1 MTDQLISAYKFTS
14 TNEPIPLTIG
24 DSVYSVELYSGFLC
38 RADAVEALSGQTV
51 TLTVSTEPLVTTEA
65 EYDGGII
72 FAHAAGLIR
81 YMYEAS
87 RTTSECY
94 GGYCPDGLSNPLA
107 APTPTPTPAPTGTY
121 VPPPSHPTTQFSP
134 APSCLGDSN
143 LWLVSTSC
151 HVLAGQEIAK
161 PSWLECA
168 ITELGEPDVYNKECY
183 RRGSATA
190 GDDGTTSFYVGCPA
204 GYTTASESTYRPFDE
219 RQYGDTSREA
229 KSYDVVASVVMCC
242 PDGDYSFQYSDV
254 LTTTTT
260 YDYRQQLVDMYP
272 MPLCVATSVQTLSG
286 RDVELTLTE
295 DDRAWDKK
303 KRQEET
309 AGPAVTTRPWDYEG
323 GLLFA
328 QVAQAEVTVFHG
340 TYSCLEACDDY
351 FTYSY
356 NNTDPNYTPT
366 STAPSEEEATKGPG
380 ASRTSPSEGEAT
392 QISGATNSIGSPLLG
407 LSRGT
412 VLAVAFLTVL
422 YRTVL

>member
-1 MTDQLISAYKFTS
+1 MK
-14 TNEPIPLTIG
+14 
-24 DSVYSVELYSGFLC
+24 LYSGFLC
-38 RADAVEALSGQTV
+38 RANAAETLSGQTV
-51 TLTVSTEPLVTTEA
+51 TLTVSTEPLITTEA

-72 FAHAAGLIR
+72 YAHAAYLNRFI
-81 YMYEAS
+81 YEAS
-87 RTTSECY
+87 GTTSECY
-94 GGYCPDGLSNPLA
+94 GNCPGSLSNPLA
-107 APTPTPTPAPTGTY
+107 APTPTPTPAPTDSY

-134 APSCLGDSN
+134 APSCLSDSN

-151 HVLAGQEIAK
+151 QLLEGREILK
-161 PSWLECA
+161 PTWLECA
-168 ITELGEPDVYNKECY
+168 ITELGEPDVYNKDCY

-190 GDDGTTSFYVGCPA
+190 GDDGTSSFYVGCPA
-204 GYTTASESTYRPFDE
+204 GYTTASESTHRPFDE
-219 RQYGDTSREA
+219 RKYGDTSREA
-229 KSYDVVASVVMCC
+229 KSYDVVASVLMCC
-242 PDGDYSFQYSDV
+242 PEGDYSFQYSDV

-328 QVAQAEVTVFHG
+328 QVAKAEVTVFHG

-366 STAPSEEEATKGPG
+366 STASDTPTSTAPSG
-380 ASRTSPSEGEAT
+380 GEAT
-392 QISGATNSIGSPLLG
+392 QGSGASSSMGSPSLG
-407 LSRGT
+407 ISRGT

-422 YRTVL
+422 YQAIL

>member
-1 MTDQLISAYKFTS
+1 M
-14 TNEPIPLTIG
+14 
-24 DSVYSVELYSGFLC
+24 ELYSGFLC
-38 RADAVEALSGQTV
+38 RADAVSELSGQTV
-51 TLTVSTEPLVTTEA
+51 TLTVSTEPLITTEA

-72 FAHAAGLIR
+72 FAHAQGFHR
-81 YMYEAS
+81 FVYEAS
-87 RTTSECY
+87 GTTSECY
-94 GGYCPDGLSNPLA
+94 GRFCPDGLSNPLA
-107 APTPTPTPAPTGTY
+107 APTPTPTPAPTDSY
-121 VPPPSHPTTQFSP
+121 IPPPSHPTTQFNP
-134 APSCLGDSN
+134 APSCLTDSN

-151 HVLAGQEIAK
+151 QLLEGREIVK
-161 PSWLECA
+161 PTWLECA
-168 ITELGEPDVYNKECY
+168 ITELGEPNVYNKECY

-219 RQYGDTSREA
+219 RQYGPSSEEA
-229 KSYDVVASVVMCC
+229 RTYDVVASVVMCC

-260 YDYRQQLVDMYP
+260 YDDRQRLVDMYA

-309 AGPAVTTRPWDYEG
+309 GGPAVTTRPWDYES

-328 QVAQAEVTVFHG
+328 QAAQAEVTVFHG
-340 TYSCLEACDDY
+340 TYSCLEACNDY

-356 NNTDPNYTPT
+356 NNTDPNYNPT
-366 STAPSEEEATKGPG
+366 ATATATQSSG
-380 ASRTSPSEGEAT
+380 ASDAMVSM
-392 QISGATNSIGSPLLG
+392 LLG
-407 LSRGT
+407 GSRGT
-412 VLAVAFLTVL
+412 VLLLVALSMAL
-422 YRTVL
+422 Y